1 MLGLA
6 TTTSQTTPSKINL
19 VANSQ
24 SVYLDGGTDYL
35 EFPDHNDF
43 SPTDGSNNDEPFSV
57 ACWVKRQDTLNFGLF
72 SKGDNSSTVL
82 EYKIFVVNNKIYFD
96 IHDNA
101 SGNYKR
107 LNSSSTYTWT
117 GTWVHVICT
126 YSGNESH
133 TGMNIYINGVPV
145 SRSTGQGGTFH
156 GIPNTGSK
164 LTFGHQLLQSGYDMK
179 GHVTDLM
186 YWKNYELSASE
197 AEELYQGGVYS
208 IDPTKAST
216 QYNGASS
223 CVLWARCDADYT
235 ITAASTSTSSSTEY
249 AVVSPADCDGDVA
262 ELEVCVEQGIEVG
275 EEEGVVCCATTT
287 TETTTTPAVTGI
299 QDSSGTAGSK
309 HGTYKNGAN
318 ITSGSGNTPTATS
331 L

>member
-57 ACWVKRQDTLNFGLF
+57 ACWVKRTDTLAMGLF
-72 SKGDNSSTVL
+72 SKGDNGTKM
-82 EYKIFVVNNKIYFD
+82 EYKIFVVSNKIYFD
-96 IHDNA
+96 LHDNA

-107 LNSSSTYTWT
+107 TNSSNTYTWT
-117 GTWVHVICT
+117 NNWHHVVCT
-126 YSGNESH
+126 YNGNESH
-133 TGMNIYINGVPV
+133 TGLKIYVNGAPV
-145 SRSTGQGGTFH
+145 TRATGSGGTFL
-156 GIPNTGSK
+156 GIPNTNSK
-164 LTFGHQLLQSGYDMK
+164 LTFGHQLVQGGYDMK
-179 GHVTDLM
+179 GYVTDLM
-186 YWKNYELSASE
+186 FWKNYELSASE

-208 IDPTKAST
+208 VDPTKAST

-223 CVLWARCDADYT
+223 CVLWAKCDADYT
-235 ITAASTSTSSSTEY
+235 ITASSTSTSY
-249 AVVSPADCDGDVA
+249 AAVEDTGNPEENECVAGGGSVEDNSVCDANGVSIGAGYIC
-262 ELEVCVEQGIEVG
+262 CV
-275 EEEGVVCCATTT
+275 TS
-287 TETTTTPAVTGI
+287 TTTPAVTGI

-318 ITSGSGNTPTATS
+318 ITTGSGNTPTATS